1 MGRFEGRTAVVSG
14 AAGGIGR
21 ACAVLL
27 ADEGARVAVTDI
39 AAEGVRETMEL
50 ITARGGRAAA
60 YPADITSGSAVRD
73 VVAAAEHKLGPV
85 TLTVAA
91 AGIMRN
97 GPFLE
102 LSEDGWD
109 STMAVNLKGVFL
121 LFQEVARR
129 ASAHGGG
136 ALTAI
141 SSVAGRGA
149 RPTSADYA
157 ASKAGVISLVR
168 SAAQALAA
176 DQVRVNAVCPGVV
189 DTEMTQAIH
198 RERAVL
204 DGITPE
210 ESYARQVA
218 KIPLGR
224 TVSPAEVAETVAFLL
239 SPAASYI
246 TAQAVNVCGGLEMD

>member
-1 MGRFEGRTAVVSG
+1 MVSG

-27 ADEGARVAVTDI
+27 AGEGARVAVTDI
-39 AAEGVRETMEL
+39 AEEGVRETARL
-50 ITARGGRAAA
+50 ITEAGGQAVA
-60 YPADITSGSAVRD
+60 YPADITSGAAVTG
-73 VVAAAEHKLGPV
+73 VVAAAQRDLGPV
-85 TLTVAA
+85 TLAVGA

-97 GPFLE
+97 RPFLE
-102 LSEDGWD
+102 LPEDGWD
-109 STMAVNLKGVFL
+109 TTMAVNLKGVFL
-121 LFQEVARR
+121 LFQAVAAVARE
-129 ASAHGGG
+129 HGGG
-136 ALTAI
+136 AMAAI
-141 SSVAGRGA
+141 SSVAGRGG

-189 DTEMTQAIH
+189 DTAMTRLIH
-198 RERAVL
+198 QERAL
-204 DGITPE
+204 IEGITPE

-218 KIPLGR
+218 RIPLGR
-224 TVSPAEVAETVAFLL
+224 TVSPAEIAETVAFLL